1 MGPMFF
7 ISTWSLGLQSNVL
20 WARVEENMTSSVGYW
35 LYCAIPPVHLIH
47 PSIARATGWL
57 LLIWAQ
63 QHQQQHSLVQYR
75 SNGMDGGFGVCLFAH
90 LILFYTCCSSLHN
103 NKPPPRSTHKFT
115 PRCDLDELR
124 DMVEYVCGLYVKQ
137 PAVALVWSVLYLN
150 FVWRIWSMGLL
161 LLLLANVCLDCAWSS
176 FYTVL
181 GISS

>member
-1 MGPMFF
+1 
-7 ISTWSLGLQSNVL
+7 
-20 WARVEENMTSSVGYW
+20 MTSSVGYW

-115 PRCDLDELR
+115 PRCDLNELR
-124 DMVEYVCGLYVKQ
+124 DTVEYVCGSGLVCSLVEFCLADLINGPFASASGQCLSRLRLIIILY
-137 PAVALVWSVLYLN
+137 
-150 FVWRIWSMGLL
+150 
-161 LLLLANVCLDCAWSS
+161 S
-176 FYTVL
+176 FW
-181 GISS
+181 G